1 MKLKLEKS
9 IKRLIQIVVGMTLI
23 QMMFIVALNA
33 GDAFSASPSKV
44 DRNGLDIKIQSDFV
58 ISGNLT
64 PLNGQYKLRLTR
76 SVFKPGG
83 YLGEHE
89 HVGPGIRFVESGEL
103 TSIHPGRTFVYRA
116 GDSFYEPG
124 DARHVL
130 RNNTKAPVQVLNFEL
145 LPTDWQGMSA
155 VPLHSA
161 GETQV
166 PPVSAASVSTD
177 GRP

>member
-1 MKLKLEKS
+1 MKLKLGKL
-9 IKRLIQIVVGMTLI
+9 IKRLIQIVVGMALI
-23 QMMFIVALNA
+23 QMLLIVALNT
-33 GDAFSASPSKV
+33 GDAFSASPGKV

-76 SVFKPGG
+76 TVFKPGG

-103 TSIHPGRTFVYRA
+103 TSIHPGRTFVYKA

-130 RNNTKAPVQVLNFEL
+130 RNNTKAPVQVINFEV
-145 LPTDWQGMSA
+145 LPIDWQGMSA

-161 GETQV
+161 GETQM
-166 PPVSAASVSTD
+166 PSISAASVSMD
-177 GRP
+177 EHP